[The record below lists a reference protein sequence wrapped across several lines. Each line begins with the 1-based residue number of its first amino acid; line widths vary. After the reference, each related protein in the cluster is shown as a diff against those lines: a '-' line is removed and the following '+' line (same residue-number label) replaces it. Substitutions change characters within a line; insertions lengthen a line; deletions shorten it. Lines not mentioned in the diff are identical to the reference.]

1 MDPIQAVSE
10 GVHPRLETTGST
22 SAIDVVG
29 CLATPS
35 SALQI
40 QSGIVQNVPTLE
52 IQSTAALQS
61 PIVSVPSIFSP
72 SLQVKTEGLST
83 PSPLTMTDMTPQRS
97 IDHTVVPI
105 IVTGTGSV
113 TATPTA
119 YTTTVTTLATSTTSM
134 TSQDSSGVLGKR
146 IRRTSTKYED
156 FEQPLTRVPKV
167 DKEIED
173 KEIEKEDCTTGRL
186 TNQLQYLKS
195 IHRILWR
202 HHYAWPFHKPVDPVS
217 LNIPVRLTCCTM
229 LWLYCTNF

>member
-1 MDPIQAVSE
+1 M
-10 GVHPRLETTGST
+10 
-22 SAIDVVG
+22 
-29 CLATPS
+29 
-35 SALQI
+35 
-40 QSGIVQNVPTLE
+40 QNVPTLE

-97 IDHTVVPI
+97 IDHAVVPI

-156 FEQPLTRVPKV
+156 FEQPLT
-167 DKEIED
+167 
-173 KEIEKEDCTTGRL
+173 
-186 TNQLQYLKS
+186 
-195 IHRILWR
+195 
-202 HHYAWPFHKPVDPVS
+202 VS
-217 LNIPVRLTCCTM
+217 L
-229 LWLYCTNF
+229 